1 MFLRRCAVSAV
12 RRGSLLPRATAA
24 QALTALPTRT
34 VSAAPGVLATRR
46 GLSLLAGESPP
57 PSIARAPEA
66 ASLENTYIMGIEP
79 ELLEGQPEMV
89 RRMFMLLNGRRKDL
103 TKAQKRDAVLR
114 HRQFVDDTGSPE
126 VQAAVLS
133 RGIHAMSA
141 HLSANKKDNNCKR
154 ILTRLIHRRRKVL
167 QHLYRLSPKRY
178 FQVRHRPSPCR
189 FPPCAPLPL
198 PVLVRV
204 RCVQSSDPFCYCRA
218 TLTEP
223 LQALEDL
230 GLRQTVAPPPQP
242 TYNTKFDVYRC
253 RHPNDLAGRLAITRL
268 ICWHAMAG

>member
-1 MFLRRCAVSAV
+1 MWRRCAPSALC
-12 RRGSLLPRATAA
+12 RGLLLPRAA
-24 QALTALPTRT
+24 
-34 VSAAPGVLATRR
+34 AAPACRVIAQPRPTLQANRALATR

-57 PSIARAPEA
+57 PSTTRASETA
-66 ASLENTYIMGIEP
+66 NLENTYIMRIEP

-89 RRMFMLLNGRRKDL
+89 RRMFMLLNGRRSDL
-103 TKAQKRDAVLR
+103 TKAQKHAALKR

-178 FQVRHRPSPCR
+178 FQVSRLHPRGPCQRDEGNALRVPSEK
-189 FPPCAPLPL
+189 AHI
-198 PVLVRV
+198 
-204 RCVQSSDPFCYCRA
+204 D
-218 TLTEP
+218 
-223 LQALEDL
+223 AL
-230 GLRQTVAPPPQP
+230 RSTS
-242 TYNTKFDVYRC
+242 
-253 RHPNDLAGRLAITRL
+253 
-268 ICWHAMAG
+268 

>member
-12 RRGSLLPRATAA
+12 RRGALLPRATAA
-24 QALTALPTRT
+24 RAPTVLPLY
-34 VSAAPGVLATRR
+34 APRVLATRR
-46 GLSLLAGESPP
+46 SLSLLAGESPP
-57 PSIARAPEA
+57 PSTARPPEV

-178 FQVRHRPSPCR
+178 FQVSHPHRSSPR
-189 FPPCAPLPL
+189 QYGNGRPPCAPLPL
-198 PVLVRV
+198 LVRA
-204 RCVQSSDPFCYCRA
+204 RWVQSSEPFPRLSRYVDCDPCRPWRIWGFGRPSPRHRSRRTIRSLTYTGAA
-218 TLTEP
+218 TP
-223 LQALEDL
+223 VIWQAGVPSLD
-230 GLRQTVAPPPQP
+230 
-242 TYNTKFDVYRC
+242 
-253 RHPNDLAGRLAITRL
+253 
-268 ICWHAMAG
+268 